1 VSISSSRVWLN
12 VGTDHVAEQVADL
25 NYMLHE
31 AHNTLRTLHHELEL
45 AEPIEQRIKR
55 LRSRT
60 AGHNSKRSSATV

>member
-1 VSISSSRVWLN
+1 
-12 VGTDHVAEQVADL
+12 
-25 NYMLHE
+25 MLQE
-31 AHNTLRTLHHELEL
+31 AHNALRTLHHEREL